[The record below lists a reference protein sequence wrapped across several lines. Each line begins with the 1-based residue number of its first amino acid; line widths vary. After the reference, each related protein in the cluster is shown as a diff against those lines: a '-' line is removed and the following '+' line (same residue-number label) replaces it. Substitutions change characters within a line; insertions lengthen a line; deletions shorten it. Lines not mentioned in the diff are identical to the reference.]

1 MNPAVNTAA
10 NNGMNTGGR
19 DAGARHRLIDWGA
32 QFRGLHGRHP
42 SLWPLLPRSLC
53 ALAILAAVL
62 LAGWRLLW
70 LSQWEELTA
79 ASAQEQHLRDD
90 FARNAGRARDLERL
104 RRHRDRVQAEV
115 DMLQRWLPGRAEMD
129 ALLSEIN
136 QAGLARGLQ
145 FELFKPGKEQVFDHY
160 AELPI
165 DIKLSGSFHALAGF
179 ASDVANLSRIVK
191 LDRIALTQGRDG
203 PLAFEGVA
211 RAFRYL
217 DSDELAARA
226 EQAAHD
232 KKGKSR

>member
-1 MNPAVNTAA
+1 MSASVNVAVD
-10 NNGMNTGGR
+10 TGGR
-19 DAGARHRLIDWGA
+19 GSGARHRSTDWLG
-32 QFRGLHGRHP
+32 QFRCLQGRHP

-53 ALAILAAVL
+53 ALAVLAAVL

-70 LSQWEELTA
+70 LSQWEALSA
-79 ASAQEQHLRDD
+79 ASAQEQQLRGE

-104 RRHRDRVQAEV
+104 RRHREQVQAEV

-145 FELFKPGKEQVFDHY
+145 FELFKPGKEQVLDYY

-191 LDRIALTQGRDG
+191 LDRIALTQSRDG
-203 PLAFEGVA
+203 PLVFEGVA

-217 DSDELAARA
+217 DSDELAARSA
-226 EQAAHD
+226 QVAHD
-232 KKGKSR
+232 KKDKTR

>member
-1 MNPAVNTAA
+1 MSTVVDTVLNA
-10 NNGMNTGGR
+10 GGR
-19 DAGARHRLIDWGA
+19 GAGASHRASDWA
-32 QFRGLHGRHP
+32 TQFRGLHGRHP

-53 ALAILAAVL
+53 ALAVLAAVL

-70 LSQWEELTA
+70 LSQWDDLAA
-79 ASAQEQHLRDD
+79 ASAQEQQLRDE

-104 RRHRDRVQAEV
+104 RRHREQVQAEV

-136 QAGLARGLQ
+136 QAGIARGLQ
-145 FELFKPGKEQVFDHY
+145 FELFKPGKEQVFDYY

-165 DIKLSGSFHALAGF
+165 DIKLSGGFHALAGF

-191 LDRIALTQGRDG
+191 LDRIALTQSRDG

-226 EQAAHD
+226 GQSVHD
-232 KKGKSR
+232 KQGKSR

>member
-1 MNPAVNTAA
+1 MNTA
-10 NNGMNTGGR
+10 MNIAEDTGGR
-19 DAGARHRLIDWGA
+19 GAGARHRAFDWGM
-32 QFRGLHGRHP
+32 QFRGLHDRHP

-53 ALAILAAVL
+53 ALAVLVAVL
-62 LAGWRLLW
+62 LAGWRLIW
-70 LSQWEELTA
+70 LPQWEDLTA
-79 ASAQEQHLRDD
+79 AGAQEQQLRDE

-104 RRHRDRVQAEV
+104 RRRREQVQAEV

-145 FELFKPGKEQVFDHY
+145 FELFKPGKEQVFDYY

-191 LDRIALTQGRDG
+191 LDRIALTQSRDG

-217 DSDELAARA
+217 DSDELAARTA
-226 EQAAHD
+226 QAAHD

>member
-1 MNPAVNTAA
+1 MNAAMNTAVD
-10 NNGMNTGGR
+10 TGNRG
-19 DAGARHRLIDWGA
+19 AGTRHRPFDWSR

-53 ALAILAAVL
+53 ALTALVAVL
-62 LAGWRLLW
+62 LAGWRLIW
-70 LSQWEELTA
+70 LPQWEDLTA
-79 ASAQEQHLRDD
+79 ASSQEQQLREE

-104 RRHRDRVQAEV
+104 RRHRAQVQAEV
-115 DMLQRWLPGRAEMD
+115 DLLQRWLPGRAEMD

-145 FELFKPGKEQVFDHY
+145 FELFKPGQEQVFDYY

-179 ASDVANLSRIVK
+179 ASDFANLSRIVK
-191 LDRIALTQGRDG
+191 LDRIALTQSRDG

-226 EQAAHD
+226 AQAAHD